1 MAILEIGLT
10 FEGEPL
16 LECSFYTAN
25 YKINKDIRFSLLQA
39 IDTISKEAFGD
50 EIQSFSLGGF
60 SIVVAQKPLKEPIDQ
75 SHVVPLVMYCIIDK
89 ESNEKLV
96 KSTMQTAIEH
106 FLNRFSL
113 VDIFE
118 RNKKKFKDFDKRIRE
133 IFKDLILKNE
143 DRLKSLF

>member
-1 MAILEIGLT
+1 MAILEIGMT

-16 LECSFYTAN
+16 LECSFYTTN
-25 YKINKDIRFSLLQA
+25 YKINKDIRMSLLQA
-39 IDTISKEAFGD
+39 LDSLSTEAFGD
-50 EIQSFSLGGF
+50 EIQSFSLSGF
-60 SIVVAQKPLKEPIDQ
+60 SIVVAKKPLKEPIDQ

-89 ESNEKLV
+89 ESSEKLV
-96 KSTMQTAIEH
+96 KTTMITAIEH
-106 FLNRFSL
+106 FLNKYSL

-118 RNKKKFKDFDKRIRE
+118 KKTKKFKDFDKRIRE